1 MALAPPVLSLFM
13 FEDRDRLHS
22 LNLPSGKAAGHF
34 SDRDPLK
41 GSSGFSSEREKKKFL
56 LVFPFH

>member
-1 MALAPPVLSLFM
+1 MALPPPVLSLFM

-34 SDRDPLK
+34 LDRDPLK
-41 GSSGFSSEREKKKFL
+41 GSSGFSSERERRSSY
-56 LVFPFH
+56 